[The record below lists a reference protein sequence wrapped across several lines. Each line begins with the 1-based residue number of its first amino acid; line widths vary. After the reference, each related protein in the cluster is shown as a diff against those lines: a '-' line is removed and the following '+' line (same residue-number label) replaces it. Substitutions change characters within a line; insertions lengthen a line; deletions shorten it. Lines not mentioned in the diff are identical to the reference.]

1 MANTVLLFGQTDKQ
15 LKVMATQQD
24 FEGRMARKEI
34 QRRKMIGYC
43 DGTAID
49 YVDPNA
55 KFVEPEST
63 VGKQRINGV
72 VQQQESDAVMCRFLC
87 L

>member
-1 MANTVLLFGQTDKQ
+1 MANTVLLLNHTDKQ
-15 LKVMATQQD
+15 LKDMAHLQD
-24 FEGRMARKEI
+24 FDGRMARKEI
-34 QRRKMIGYC
+34 QRRKMVGYC

-72 VQQQESDAVMCRFLC
+72 VQ
-87 L
+87 